1 MTCLKPAMLAI
12 FQEILRVKIKHRIP
26 GFETGDFVKAL
37 EHFPEPVIPYERR
50 RRGYISAAI

>member
-1 MTCLKPAMLAI
+1 MLAI